1 MLSVPLPPSTSAFPP
16 IAKRS
21 KEVAMAAAPPT
32 PITKPRNTKK
42 HSLRELKTLGNQLL
56 SSRTHIN
63 NLPLLLTYI
72 SPNFP
77 PQHVLEPLLSLHSF
91 FSPLL
96 PDLPSSSRRPTH
108 NKDNDEP
115 DTDVIYKT
123 WLRSKF
129 DEFIISLIDVA
140 VSPKSEDALKE
151 VVLDTLMEFIRTGNG
166 GRFNSAIYHRFL
178 VHIVQS
184 TESLDFVLELLA
196 SKYFKYIDIRYFT
209 YINIGKFAKNLEAKD
224 ISDGKTESGDKVGD
238 SDSRESLELSICKI
252 HYIISNIPPLEDP
265 KQDSDY
271 ELWGGSGFSVKK
283 GESKGPSHHLKTEDK
298 DLKSEKHVNDSLSA
312 GNYAK
317 KMKLKFTKAWISFLR
332 LPLPIDVYKEV
343 LSNLH
348 QAVIPHLSNPIM
360 LCDFLTRSYD
370 IGGVVSVMALSGLF
384 ILMTKHG
391 LEYPNFYEKL
401 YVLLLPSIFMAK
413 HRAKFFQSPLLPA
426 YLAAAFAKK
435 LSRLALVVPPS
446 GALVIIA
453 LIHNL
458 LRRHPSINCL
468 VHQEDSNDTT
478 DNNSE
483 AESGD
488 NNIESGVGTNIA
500 ARKAG
505 TDHFDNEESN
515 PLKSRALGS
524 SLWEIDSLRH
534 HYCPPV
540 SRFVQSLEN
549 DLTVRAKTTEVN
561 VEDFSSGSYATI
573 FGEEIRRRVKQ
584 VPVAF
589 YKVIPSCLFSE
600 PDSTGWTFKEE
611 EERKGKKS
619 ENAFNWDRGV
629 MIRYSKH
636 TTRHLI
642 IRTLRSPLARYQS
655 YSQVVLLQVCEI
667 CAVRANLC
675 PCSWPLGFLNS
686 AVLERVGFSIAYTI
700 AADAAGVNQS
710 SKGTILSTFYYGYA
724 CSQVPGG
731 WAAQKFGGRKVLLLS
746 FLLWSSTCFLI
757 PLDPNRVVLLVVA
770 RLLVGVAQGFIF
782 PSIHTVLA
790 QWVPPHERSRS
801 VSLTTSGMY
810 LGAAMGMLLLPSLVK
825 FKGPQSVFLAE
836 AALGISWSFLWFLYA
851 SDPPR
856 SEHPKATAAGF
867 GESLLPLKASQKAK
881 MENGGTAVRTARI
894 PWRRIFVSLP
904 IWAIVVNN
912 FTFHYAL
919 YVLMNWLPTYFEQGL
934 QLSLQEMGSSKMMP
948 YFNMF
953 IFSNI
958 GGVVADHLITKRILS
973 VTRTRKFLNT
983 VGFLVASLALIALP
997 IFRTS
1002 SGAVF
1007 CSSVALGFLALGRAG
1022 FAVNHMDIAP
1032 RYAGIVMG
1040 VSNTAGTLAG
1050 IIGVDLTG
1058 KILEA
1063 ATTTYSDLSSPESWR
1078 PVFVIPG
1085 LLCIFST
1092 FVFLLFS
1099 TGERIFD

>member
-1 MLSVPLPPSTSAFPP
+1 
-16 IAKRS
+16 
-21 KEVAMAAAPPT
+21 MAAAPPT

-56 SSRTHIN
+56 SSRAHIN

-77 PQHVLEPLLSLHSF
+77 PQHVLESLLSLHSF

-96 PDLPSSSRRPTH
+96 PDLPSSSRRPAH

-129 DEFIISLIDVA
+129 DEFVISLIDVA

-283 GESKGPSHHLKTEDK
+283 GEAKGPSHHLKTEDK
-298 DLKSEKHVNDSLSA
+298 DLKSEKHDNDSLSA

-413 HRAKFFQSPLLPA
+413 HRAKFFQLLDSCLKSPLLPA

-524 SLWEIDSLRH
+524 SLWEIDGLRH

-600 PDSTGWTFKEE
+600 PDLTGWTFKEE

-619 ENAFNWDRGV
+619 ENG
-629 MIRYSKH
+629 I
-636 TTRHLI
+636 
-642 IRTLRSPLARYQS
+642 
-655 YSQVVLLQVCEI
+655 
-667 CAVRANLC
+667 
-675 PCSWPLGFLNS
+675 LNS
-686 AVLERVGFSIAYTI
+686 PEDKDI
-700 AADAAGVNQS
+700 
-710 SKGTILSTFYYGYA
+710 
-724 CSQVPGG
+724 C
-731 WAAQKFGGRKVLLLS
+731 
-746 FLLWSSTCFLI
+746 C
-757 PLDPNRVVLLVVA
+757 
-770 RLLVGVAQGFIF
+770 
-782 PSIHTVLA
+782 
-790 QWVPPHERSRS
+790 
-801 VSLTTSGMY
+801 
-810 LGAAMGMLLLPSLVK
+810 
-825 FKGPQSVFLAE
+825 
-836 AALGISWSFLWFLYA
+836 
-851 SDPPR
+851 
-856 SEHPKATAAGF
+856 
-867 GESLLPLKASQKAK
+867 
-881 MENGGTAVRTARI
+881 
-894 PWRRIFVSLP
+894 
-904 IWAIVVNN
+904 
-912 FTFHYAL
+912 
-919 YVLMNWLPTYFEQGL
+919 
-934 QLSLQEMGSSKMMP
+934 
-948 YFNMF
+948 
-953 IFSNI
+953 
-958 GGVVADHLITKRILS
+958 TKRQR
-973 VTRTRKFLNT
+973 V
-983 VGFLVASLALIALP
+983 
-997 IFRTS
+997 
-1002 SGAVF
+1002 
-1007 CSSVALGFLALGRAG
+1007 
-1022 FAVNHMDIAP
+1022 
-1032 RYAGIVMG
+1032 
-1040 VSNTAGTLAG
+1040 
-1050 IIGVDLTG
+1050 
-1058 KILEA
+1058 E
-1063 ATTTYSDLSSPESWR
+1063 
-1078 PVFVIPG
+1078 
-1085 LLCIFST
+1085 
-1092 FVFLLFS
+1092 
-1099 TGERIFD
+1099 